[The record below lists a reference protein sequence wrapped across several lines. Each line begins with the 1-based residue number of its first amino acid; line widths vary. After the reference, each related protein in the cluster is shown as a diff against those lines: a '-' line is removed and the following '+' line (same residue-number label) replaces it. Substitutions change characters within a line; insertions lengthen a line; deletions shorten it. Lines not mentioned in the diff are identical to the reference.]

1 MAGTSSNSLTERQI
15 CNGAGSGWG
24 SGRGNGCKE
33 VLNSSRNS
41 KTWAGIQAPNGSIGD
56 SQSVA
61 FSNSNYNNC
70 GSVSGSDRKYN
81 NYGSGASYPNRNN
94 NNYCSGASYSNRN
107 NNNYGSVASYGQGRG
122 NGWSG
127 LANVSQ
133 NSGAG
138 AHFQHP
144 NSASGQPRSGL
155 MANKNDNWPRGALR
169 PVTSFGRG
177 LGRGHSEAS
186 SSNLRWTPKPKQVSP
201 ASESRF
207 S

>member
-1 MAGTSSNSLTERQI
+1 MVGTSSNSLTERQI

-56 SQSVA
+56 SQSVT
-61 FSNSNYNNC
+61 FSNSNYNNY
-70 GSVSGSDRKYN
+70 GSVSGSDWKYN
-81 NYGSGASYPNRNN
+81 NYG
-94 NNYCSGASYSNRN
+94 SGASYSNRN
-107 NNNYGSVASYGQGRG
+107 NNNYGSVTSYGQGRG
-122 NGWSG
+122 NGRSG

-133 NSGAG
+133 NSVAG

-155 MANKNDNWPRGALR
+155 MANKNDNWPRGALG

-186 SSNLRWTPKPKQVSP
+186 SSNLRWTPKPKQVAP
-201 ASESRF
+201 ASESRL